1 MTLTGLIAGLALALG
16 PDGGAR
22 KAQPPDPAAW
32 WSPKAV
38 RPPSEAEPL
47 YGRRLGKGDRP
58 AVIDNGV
65 DPLLYR
71 LWGLQPLQSQVL
83 RNGELI
89 LEVWARP
96 AGDVRQAVIR
106 LTLRNDGRAFV
117 QARAGLGCCTPEID
131 RRVDVNAELG
141 RPVLS
146 ALRSVS
152 ADPAWDQPRAVIVDY
167 GGGAIS
173 ALCVDGV
180 SWDTTLLVPGQARH
194 LRRACDDAEVGSIA
208 GILTTVVGAALGRDP
223 RFDAVFPKGAEF
235 SRQARAYAA
244 LVQSGGHLVPGE
256 NKRPQPAAAPPP
268 EAGEPKPSPPPP
280 SQAVPEA
287 APRP

>member
-1 MTLTGLIAGLALALG
+1 MALTGLIAGLALALG
-16 PDGGAR
+16 PDGAVQ
-22 KAQPPDPAAW
+22 KVPPPDPAAW
-32 WSPKAV
+32 WSPKVA
-38 RPPSEAEPL
+38 RPTSEAEPL
-47 YGRRLGKGDRP
+47 YGRRLGKGERP

-71 LWGLQPLQSQVL
+71 LWGLQPLQSQLL
-83 RNGELI
+83 RRGELI

-106 LTLRNDGRAFV
+106 LTLRDDGRAFV
-117 QARAGLGCCTPEID
+117 QARAGLGCCTPEIG

-141 RPVLS
+141 RPALD

-152 ADPAWDQPRAVIVDY
+152 ADQAWGQPRAVIVDY
-167 GGGAIS
+167 GGGMIS

-180 SWDTTLLVPGQARH
+180 SWDATLMVPGQARH

-208 GILTTVVGAALGRDP
+208 GILSTAIGAALGRDP
-223 RFDAVFPKGAEF
+223 RFDAVFPRGAEF

-244 LVQSGGHLVPGE
+244 LVQSGGRLVPGE
-256 NKRPQPAAAPPP
+256 DKQPQPAAPPP
-268 EAGEPKPSPPPP
+268 EAWRPKPPPPP
-280 SQAVPEA
+280 SPAVPEA